1 MVNTH
6 IIKKTF
12 VRQQDSSDCGVA
24 CLKSAI
30 RFYEGDISLERLREL
45 TGTSIQGT
53 TLLGLYEAAQKTG
66 FDAEGCEAGIS
77 DLVQHGEPTI
87 LHVLVEGELEHYVL
101 WYGHINT
108 LGEERRGDKNNGTIR
123 KHLIGDPARGVIELT
138 DQELAN
144 IWKSGKCLTL
154 APNTRF
160 IKLGYQNK
168 RKKEWFLN
176 LIREDIGLL
185 ATASGLGLL
194 MAVLGMVMAVFSQKL
209 IDDIL
214 PAKNLTKLLTGIL
227 LVTFLLLVRV
237 GLEMMRT
244 YILLRQSK
252 DFSNRIISGFY
263 DKLLDL
269 PKSFF
274 DKRKTG
280 DIVARMNDTAR
291 IQRVISQLA
300 GQVLVDVLV
309 VMVSVGFLFFYSW
322 QIALGLIAC
331 MPVYFMLIYR
341 FHRPIGE
348 KQRQGMVHY
357 ALNESNFIST
367 VSGIRPIKS
376 LNRQSIFGMLNRTM
390 YGVYQDCIW
399 GLAMVQLRL
408 NIYASVSGILIL
420 VGILSYAS
428 YMVLIGT
435 LKTGELMAII
445 GMGSS
450 LLPSVAGLALL
461 AIPVNEA
468 KIAFERMFE
477 FTDLDPECFDNSEE
491 CQDIVIESLQIKNIS
506 FRFPGRKTI
515 LNDFSMELK
524 KGEIAGVVGE
534 SGCGKSTLLQ
544 VIERFYEPESGQ
556 LSVNDTVDAHS
567 IPLGDW
573 RKNIACVPQDV
584 HIFSGTVLDNILLG
598 LQPDHENLE
607 KFFNLES
614 ISSFVNTLPQGV
626 LTLVGEEGLNLSG
639 GQKQWIGMMRAFIQ
653 KPKILLLDEATSAM
667 DAESEQKI
675 LQLLLQLKSQM
686 GIIYV
691 SHRLHTLPKLC
702 DRIYILEGG
711 QLTASGSHQDLLERD
726 NLYSNFWKGLIPEMA
741 ES

>member
-1 MVNTH
+1 MLNQQA
-6 IIKKTF
+6 IRETF

-24 CLKSAI
+24 CLRSVL
-30 RFYEGDISLERLREL
+30 RYYQGDISLERLREL
-45 TGTSIQGT
+45 SGTSIQGT
-53 TLLGLYEAAQKTG
+53 TLLGLYEAAQKAG
-66 FDAEGCEAGIS
+66 FDAEGCEAEIS

-87 LHVLVEGELEHYVL
+87 LHVLAEGDLQHYVV
-101 WYGHINT
+101 WYGHYNT
-108 LGEERRGDKNNGTIR
+108 ASENGHSDKNYENIR
-123 KHLIGDPARGVIELT
+123 RHLIGDPARGIIALT
-138 DQELAN
+138 DYELAD

-154 APNTRF
+154 APNSRL
-160 IKLGYQNK
+160 IKTDYQNK

-176 LIREDIGLL
+176 LIREDTGLL
-185 ATASGLGLL
+185 VTASGLGLL
-194 MAVLGMVMAVFSQKL
+194 MAVLGMVMAVFSQRL

-214 PAKNLTKLLTGIL
+214 PAKNLTKLLTGIS
-227 LVTFLLLVRV
+227 LVTFLLLVRA

-252 DFSNRIISGFY
+252 DFNNRIISGFY

-309 VMVSVGFLFFYSW
+309 VIVSVGFLFFYSW
-322 QIALGLIAC
+322 QIALGLIVC
-331 MPVYFMLIYR
+331 MPVYFIIIYR

-348 KQRQGMVHY
+348 RQRQVMVHY
-357 ALNESNFIST
+357 ALNESNFINT
-367 VSGIRPIKS
+367 VSGIRPIKA
-376 LNRQSIFGMLNRTM
+376 LNRQSVFSALNRTI
-390 YGVYQDCIW
+390 YGVYQNGIRAL
-399 GLAMVQLRL
+399 GMIELRL

-420 VGILSYAS
+420 IGILSYSS
-428 YMVLIGT
+428 YMVLIGA

-445 GMGSS
+445 GMSSS

-477 FTDLDPECFDNSEE
+477 FTDLDPEYFDSSNKH
-491 CQDIVIESLQIKNIS
+491 QDIVIESLQIKNIS
-506 FRFPGRKTI
+506 FRFPGRKAI
-515 LNDFSMELK
+515 LSNFSMDLK
-524 KGEIAGVVGE
+524 KGEIVGIVGE

-544 VIERFYEPESGQ
+544 IIERFYNPESGKI
-556 LSVNDTVDAHS
+556 SINDITDTHS
-567 IPLGDW
+567 ISFSDW
-573 RKNIACVPQDV
+573 RAKVACVPQDV

-598 LQPDHENLE
+598 LKPDHECLE
-607 KFFNLES
+607 KFLGQEP
-614 ISSFVNTLPQGV
+614 ILDFVNTLPQGM
-626 LTLVGEEGLNLSG
+626 LTMVGEEGLNLSG
-639 GQKQWIGMMRAFIQ
+639 GQKQWVGIMRALFQ
-653 KPKILLLDEATSAM
+653 KPQILLLDEATSAM

-675 LQLLLQLKSQM
+675 LQLLLQLKYQM
-686 GIIYV
+686 GVIYV

-702 DRIYILEGG
+702 DRIYILDKG
-711 QLTASGSHQDLLERD
+711 QLMDSGSHQDLIQRV
-726 NLYSNFWKGLIPEMA
+726 NLYSSFWKSLIPEIA
-741 ES
+741 VN